1 MIEQKNNDMNIVSKK
16 DVDIKNNINDSKNE
30 QSQDQDQNQKQ
41 EQLFKEEEKKV
52 DDLNDL
58 NNLKHSKE
66 SDMFKDNKVFENSKD
81 SKDLK
86 ALKDIKK
93 SKDVELKS
101 IDKIKNKS
109 KHMASLLFFIFL
121 FLFIGLVFIDV
132 KYQLLIHPDYQWMNY
147 VKVFLEAGLIGALA
161 DWFAVVAIFGKPL
174 GLNIPHTNLISNNK
188 QKLANG
194 IGDFVINHFLDQVKI
209 LDLLNGKK
217 VQLQLYR
224 FFYSQKNGLLNYLKE
239 KDVYVFL
246 KKNILQSS
254 QGLNLNGET
263 IAKKGSDYLKS
274 FIHQG
279 MLKTIIIQQLKKLE
293 KEVNDDNT
301 RTLIEQKIKDYAK
314 DMNLDFSKN
323 SNKNDDKKTTKVKV
337 NFDLDNQDFKI
348 EKIEDKNSSFVDNF
362 LSSIKNHLKNGATD
376 FIEPK
381 LTQAIIDYA
390 NNYLKQNLDNVEQ
403 SVFYINVQK
412 KLNQIIYL
420 LENSKRIHRMID
432 KYLNSLLAEEGFYQ
446 FIEEKYEQQLRNKQ
460 FLIKSNH
467 LINQGVLKIIENKTF
482 FHQYIVN
489 TIMQWHDKDL
499 IENIEKNVASD
510 LQYIRINGT
519 LVGGLIGVLIYALNN
534 FLHFIFQ

>member
-1 MIEQKNNDMNIVSKK
+1 MIEQKNNGVNTVSEKNI
-16 DVDIKNNINDSKNE
+16 DIENNINDSKNE
-30 QSQDQDQNQKQ
+30 QSQDQNQ
-41 EQLFKEEEKKV
+41 EQLLKEEKKV

-58 NNLKHSKE
+58 NNLKHSEK
-66 SDMFKDNKVFENSKD
+66 SDGFKVDKASENS
-81 SKDLK
+81 K
-86 ALKDIKK
+86 ALKDTKK

-101 IDKIKNKS
+101 VKEIKNKS

-121 FLFIGLVFIDV
+121 FLFVGLVFINV

-263 IAKKGSDYLKS
+263 VAKKGSDYLKS

-279 MLKTIIIQQLKKLE
+279 LLKTIVIQQFKKLE
-293 KEVNDDNT
+293 KEVNDNDT

-323 SNKNDDKKTTKVKV
+323 SDKNDDKKTAKVKV

-348 EKIEDKNSSFVDNF
+348 EKIEDKNSSFVNNF

-432 KYLNSLLAEEGFYQ
+432 KYLNSLLTEEDFYQ

-489 TIMQWHDKDL
+489 TIMQWNDKDL